1 MTSNKIPINFGTF
14 CSNESNWAF
23 SGYFCKEC
31 KKRSNTDVSCSYKN
45 RSYFASSA
53 AALGLTLG
61 LGESKASE
69 ARRNKSVSCSQR
81 CCLEKQIF
89 LLQPFW
95 RTIFNLP
102 KFFEFDVQEIVE
114 TNSETNT
121 TYAKINLNPTNLRL
135 DDNYVYYYVNWSRF
149 LVSGLIPLVSLT
161 VLNFAIYR

>member
-1 MTSNKIPINFGTF
+1 MHFSCLFSILFIFF
-14 CSNESNWAF
+14 CSKLGRYIGLWVYKSYLQKFTGGPDWRITLKYTLPNIVF
-23 SGYFCKEC
+23 S
-31 KKRSNTDVSCSYKN
+31 V
-45 RSYFASSA
+45 
-53 AALGLTLG
+53 
-61 LGESKASE
+61 
-69 ARRNKSVSCSQR
+69 
-81 CCLEKQIF
+81 
-89 LLQPFW
+89 
-95 RTIFNLP
+95 IFNLP